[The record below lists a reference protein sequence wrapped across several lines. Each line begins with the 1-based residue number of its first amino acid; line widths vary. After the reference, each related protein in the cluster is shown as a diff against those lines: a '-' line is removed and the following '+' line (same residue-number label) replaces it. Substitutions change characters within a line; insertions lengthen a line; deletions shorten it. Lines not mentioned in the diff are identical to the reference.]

1 MPHRYGNNSHGIT
14 QCYLPPGRG
23 DIPALV
29 FERRTFVGIF
39 EPCPPPDAN
48 GRSAVCPSAE
58 KKIRISYPKNR
69 RFRQGRIKTKL
80 RLMLQLWCRV
90 DSAKGRARL
99 CRPPTFCMLFYML
112 PVFFDTDQSHS
123 TPRCAEIQPISQQ
136 SAAASRNVSVSIH
149 ALLLYRAVDAVL
161 GLCR

>member
-1 MPHRYGNNSHGIT
+1 MGSYSVTCHPAEVTFPPWCSNDARSSAFLSRVL
-14 QCYLPPGRG
+14 LPMRMGG
-23 DIPALV
+23 L
-29 FERRTFVGIF
+29 
-39 EPCPPPDAN
+39 
-48 GRSAVCPSAE
+48 RSAPPQ
-58 KKIRISYPKNR
+58 KNFRISYPKNR

-80 RLMLQLWCRV
+80 RLMLQQWCRV

-99 CRPPTFCMLFYML
+99 CRPPTFCMLFCML

-136 SAAASRNVSVSIH
+136 SAAASRNVSVSVH
-149 ALLLYRAVDAVL
+149 TLLLCRAVDAVL